1 MVLKVPRE
9 NVVLRVKAAIQVP
22 LVIRVSLV
30 RKDLPENLVQLA
42 NLEYQD
48 YQVCQEN
55 PVFLVIV
62 VKKAK
67 LVHQDRLAK
76 MDLQA
81 GRACQD
87 SPESEE

>member
-22 LVIRVSLV
+22 LVIQVSLV
-30 RKDLPENLVQLA
+30 HKDLPENLVQLA
-42 NLEYQD
+42 NPVYQD
-48 YQVCQEN
+48 YQECQEN
-55 PVFLVIV
+55 PVSRVIV

-67 LVHQDRLAK
+67 LVHLDRQVK
-76 MDLQA
+76 MDPQA
-81 GRACQD
+81 GRACPD

>member
-22 LVIRVSLV
+22 LVIQVSLV
-30 RKDLPENLVQLA
+30 HKDLPENLVQLA
-42 NLEYQD
+42 NPVYQD
-48 YQVCQEN
+48 YQECQEN

-67 LVHQDRLAK
+67 LVHQDRQAK
-76 MDLQA
+76 MDPQVVRVYL
-81 GRACQD
+81 D
-87 SPESEE
+87 SLESEE